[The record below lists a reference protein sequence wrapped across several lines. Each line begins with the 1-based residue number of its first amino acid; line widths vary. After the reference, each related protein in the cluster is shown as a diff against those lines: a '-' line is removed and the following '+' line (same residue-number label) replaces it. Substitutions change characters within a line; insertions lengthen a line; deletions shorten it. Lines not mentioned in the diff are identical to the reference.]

1 MKTRKL
7 TTHPN
12 GVVLKSNNRRIAV
25 IKEEK
30 GIRISVL
37 SLTKYTGKEKGA
49 ISELFQNDKIKYSAI
64 GFSQEALE
72 DLFYVLSKFLTIK
85 PCT

>member
-12 GVVLKSNNRRIAV
+12 GIILKSKNRRLSV
-25 IKEEK
+25 IKTEK
-30 GIRISVL
+30 GVNISIV
-37 SLTKYTGKEKGA
+37 SLTKETGKEKGA

-64 GFSQEALE
+64 GFSQETLE
-72 DLFYVLSKFLTIK
+72 ELFYVLSKFLTIK
-85 PCT
+85 Q

>member
-12 GVVLKSNNRRIAV
+12 GVVLKSKNRRLSV
-25 IKEEK
+25 IKTEK
-30 GIRISVL
+30 GVKITAI
-37 SLTKYTGKEKGA
+37 SLTKETGKEKGA

-64 GFSQEALE
+64 GFSQEAIE
-72 DLFYVLSKFLTIK
+72 ELFYLLSKFLTNK
-85 PCT
+85 TT